1 MPYPRLLR
9 RVPRAGFVVCALAV
23 VCLPRTVCAQNSTD
37 SDVEAL
43 RREIATLRQEY
54 EQRLASLEQRL
65 ADLAAVQEMA
75 AAVPPPSPVPATAPA
90 TAAPASNQRSNYFN
104 PAISLVGNFLAVG
117 GQGRDGDLPNAE
129 LRESEVGFQA
139 VVDPY
144 ARADVYLAFGEEGVE
159 VEEGYVTLTALPW
172 QLLAKVGRMRT
183 QFGKTNTLHLHT
195 LPWADQPLPVTNLLG
210 EEGWI
215 SSGVSL
221 GRLIP
226 LGNTFSEL
234 TVEVLRAD
242 AEGLFE
248 SESSSD
254 VAWNGRYRLFRDLS
268 DATNLEVGLSYGFG
282 PNGSEEGGGSEEGA
296 ETRLSGLDFTWRW
309 KPLQQGL
316 YRGAMVRGEVFRSER
331 EQPGGR
337 QDALGWYLA
346 ADYQLARRWWLGGR
360 YEWSERAT
368 EADLRDTGEALLLT
382 FDPSEYLRLRGE
394 LRHRDL
400 AEGRSITDFL
410 LQLQFSIGAHG
421 AHPF

>member
-1 MPYPRLLR
+1 MSIPRPCR
-9 RVPRAGFVVCALAV
+9 RAPHAVVPLGWFILVLLAV
-23 VCLPRTVCAQNSTD
+23 FRPQTAWSQNASD
-37 SDVEAL
+37 PDVEAL
-43 RREIATLRQEY
+43 RQEILALRQEY
-54 EQRLASLEQRL
+54 EERIASLEQKL
-65 ADLAAVQEMA
+65 ADLAAVQELSA
-75 AAVPPPSPVPATAPA
+75 AAPPAPG
-90 TAAPASNQRSNYFN
+90 AASSNQRSNYFN
-104 PAISLVGNFLAVG
+104 PAISLVGNFLSVG
-117 GQGRDGDLPNAE
+117 GQGRDGELPNAA
-129 LRESEVGFQA
+129 LRESEIGFRA

-172 QLLAKVGRMRT
+172 QLLAKVGRLRT
-183 QFGKTNTLHLHT
+183 QFGKVNTLHLHT

-215 SSGVSL
+215 SSGVSV

-248 SESSSD
+248 SESAND
-254 VAWNGRYRLFRDLS
+254 LAWNGHYRVFRDLS
-268 DATNLEVGLSYGFG
+268 DSTNLDLGLSYGFG
-282 PNGSEEGGGSEEGA
+282 ANGSEADGSEERA
-296 ETRLSGLDFTWRW
+296 ETRLSGLDVTWRW
-309 KPLQQGL
+309 KPLGQGS
-316 YRGAMVRGEVFRSER
+316 YRGAVVRGEVYRSER

-337 QDALGWYLA
+337 QDALGWYLS

-368 EADLRDTGEALLLT
+368 DASLRDRGEALLLT

-394 LRHRDL
+394 LRRRDL
-400 AEGRSITDFL
+400 AEGRSVTDFL

-421 AHPF
+421 AHAF

>member
-1 MPYPRLLR
+1 MSIPWPCR
-9 RVPRAGFVVCALAV
+9 RAPRAVVPLCWFILVFLAV
-23 VCLPRTVCAQNSTD
+23 CRPPSAWSQNA
-37 SDVEAL
+37 SDPDVAAL
-43 RREIATLRQEY
+43 REEILALRQEY
-54 EQRLASLEQRL
+54 EERIASLEQKL
-65 ADLAAVQEMA
+65 ADLAAVQELS
-75 AAVPPPSPVPATAPA
+75 AAVPPAPPSPAAAPVPAAP
-90 TAAPASNQRSNYFN
+90 SNQRSNYFN

-117 GQGRDGDLPNAE
+117 GQGRDGELPNAE
-129 LRESEVGFQA
+129 LRESEIGFRA
-139 VVDPY
+139 VVDPF

-172 QLLAKVGRMRT
+172 QLLTKVGRMRT
-183 QFGKTNTLHLHT
+183 RFGKVNTLHLHT

-215 SSGVSL
+215 SSGVSV

-248 SESSSD
+248 SESASD
-254 VAWNGRYRLFRDLS
+254 LAWNTHYRVFRDLS
-268 DATNLEVGLSYGFG
+268 DSTNLDLGLSYGFG
-282 PNGSEEGGGSEEGA
+282 PNGSEAGA
-296 ETRLSGLDFTWRW
+296 ETRLSGLDVTWRW
-309 KPLQQGL
+309 KPLGQGR
-316 YRGAMVRGEVFRSER
+316 YRGAVVRGEVYRSER

-337 QDALGWYLA
+337 QDALGWYLS
-346 ADYQLARRWWLGGR
+346 ADYQLARRWSLGGR

-368 EADLRDTGEALLLT
+368 DASLRDRGEALLLT

-394 LRHRDL
+394 LRRRDL
-400 AEGRSITDFL
+400 AEGRSVTDFL

-421 AHPF
+421 AHAF

>member
-1 MPYPRLLR
+1 MSIPRPCR
-9 RVPRAGFVVCALAV
+9 RAPRAVVPLGWFILVFLAV
-23 VCLPRTVCAQNSTD
+23 CGPQTAWAETL
-37 SDVEAL
+37 SDPEVEAL
-43 RREIATLRQEY
+43 RQEILTLRQEY
-54 EQRLASLEQRL
+54 EERIASLEQKL
-65 ADLAAVQEMA
+65 ADLAAVQELSA
-75 AAVPPPSPVPATAPA
+75 APPATAPPA
-90 TAAPASNQRSNYFN
+90 AAPAPAAAPSNQRSNYFN

-117 GQGRDGDLPNAE
+117 GQGRDGELPNAA
-129 LRESEVGFQA
+129 LRESEIGFRA

-172 QLLAKVGRMRT
+172 QLLTKVGRMRT
-183 QFGKTNTLHLHT
+183 QFGKVNTLHLHT
-195 LPWADQPLPVTNLLG
+195 LPWADSPLPVTNLLG

-215 SSGVSL
+215 GSGVSL

-248 SESSSD
+248 SESASD
-254 VAWNGRYRLFRDLS
+254 LAWNGHYRVFRDLS
-268 DATNLEVGLSYGFG
+268 DSTNLDLGLSYGFG
-282 PNGSEEGGGSEEGA
+282 PNGSEEGA
-296 ETRLSGLDFTWRW
+296 ETRLAGLDVTWRW
-309 KPLQQGL
+309 KPLGQGN
-316 YRGAMVRGEVFRSER
+316 YRGAVVRGEVYRSER

-337 QDALGWYLA
+337 QDALGWYLS
-346 ADYQLARRWWLGGR
+346 ADYQLARRWSLGGR

-368 EADLRDTGEALLLT
+368 DASLRDRGEALLLT

-394 LRHRDL
+394 LRRRDR
-400 AEGRSITDFL
+400 AEGRSVTDFL

-421 AHPF
+421 AHAF